1 MFSSYKHD
9 GENFGIVFFSK
20 IKSMKKTFTFI
31 TMMFLCALLSAQPVS
46 VTFSGRLAENE
57 EYLPLSYVV
66 VQNQSRGWKEVLVWP
81 DTVLMMTDVTGIQER
96 PNTDLFALYQNTP
109 NPFRGT
115 TDVQLSVAEPGSVAV
130 EIFDIFGRIV
140 AAKTIMLSQ
149 PGIHQLRV
157 NLSSTGTYL
166 MTVRQKGLVSS
177 IKMIASGGN
186 SRGDGVEY
194 VGASERQGSFSEQTK
209 KAESKGAGQHSY
221 LPGDVMI
228 YEGYAL
234 NSNNQMI
241 YSTPVQQTIGN
252 TSQNVTLE
260 FATTDVLSYQ
270 PCPGMPSVMDHQG
283 NVYTTVLIGNQCWT
297 RENMRCT
304 TSPKGYLH
312 YGGNQVSY
320 FKPYFYDDPLSVIP
334 FVDRGLLYNWA
345 GAMDTTSTALITTSF
360 TGRRGICPQGWHVP
374 SKDEMDTLLNYMS
387 GQSGYLCNSDSS
399 SFAKALA
406 STNYWISD
414 SIACHVGNDVTTNN
428 ATGFTAI
435 PTGFYDAYLTSVV
448 YTGHDATFW
457 SSTLLMDVGY
467 SSWGWGV
474 HRNWA
479 KPDTGCPSNDSG
491 ISVRCLRD

>member
-1 MFSSYKHD
+1 
-9 GENFGIVFFSK
+9 
-20 IKSMKKTFTFI
+20 MKKTFTFI
-31 TMMFLCALLSAQPVS
+31 TMMFLCALLSAQTVS

-66 VQNQSRGWKEVLVWP
+66 VQNQTRGWKEVLVWP

-140 AAKTIMLSQ
+140 AAKTMMLSQ
-149 PGIHQLRV
+149 PGMHQLRV

-194 VGASERQGSFSEQTK
+194 VGASERQGSFSEQAK

-320 FKPYFYDDPLSVIP
+320 FKPYFYDDPSSVIP